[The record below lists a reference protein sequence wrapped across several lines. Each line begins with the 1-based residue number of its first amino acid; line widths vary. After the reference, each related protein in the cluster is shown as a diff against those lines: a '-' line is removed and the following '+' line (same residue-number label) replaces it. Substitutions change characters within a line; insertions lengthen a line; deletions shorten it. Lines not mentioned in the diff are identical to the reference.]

1 MAIGQGAA
9 LLPPGLRADIE
20 DAIRSYGPAWSQFI
34 SDNLEDPQSSAGLPL
49 AVKYVPSRF
58 AGTYKSANPGLF
70 IGSSNFTWGR
80 GVYVT
85 GVQEPLS
92 TAIYGRVG
100 VVGCIRT
107 PPPCLDSS
115 YRRPYTRPPL

>member
-20 DAIRSYGPAWSQFI
+20 DAIRSSGPAWSQFI
-34 SDNLEDPQSSAGLPL
+34 SDNLEDPQSSARLPL

-70 IGSSNFTWGR
+70 IGSSNFTWAAGYMSLACR
-80 GVYVT
+80 SHSRRR
-85 GVQEPLS
+85 S
-92 TAIYGRVG
+92 TAELVSLRVSG
-100 VVGCIRT
+100 HH
-107 PPPCLDSS
+107 PPAWTLLTAPD
-115 YRRPYTRPPL
+115 TRPPL